1 MRGVNN
7 LPSAVFSRPTST
19 SYLYENKMS
28 FEERMEVNLH
38 IIR

>member
-1 MRGVNN
+1 MRGVDN

-19 SYLYENKMS
+19 SYLYENKRS
-28 FEERMEVNLH
+28 FGEVMVANLH